1 MLKPQTTI
9 KLSNSYW
16 NDLHNHI
23 QDLLNVHSEQG
34 NKINIFPFD
43 LSYKILNKWFS
54 NEQESYIPELCYDC
68 SFDEYRNK
76 NVDQFK

>member
-34 NKINIFPFD
+34 NKINIFP
-43 LSYKILNKWFS
+43 
-54 NEQESYIPELCYDC
+54 
-68 SFDEYRNK
+68 
-76 NVDQFK
+76 